1 MRLIRGFAGKV
12 AGAVF
17 AVLMLIFILTMA
29 PWDKITTGTTVGK
42 VNGRPIDVR
51 AYETEVQRTTE
62 ARQRESSEN
71 VGLDDQQAIRNEV
84 WDQFVTAE
92 LLQSQYRDRNVQVS
106 DDEVVDA
113 LRTSPLPQF
122 LREPEF
128 QTKGQFDLA
137 KYQKWLTSSV
147 AQQFLPQLE
156 LEYRD
161 QLERAK
167 LFRTVTADVY
177 LSDPA
182 IWERYR
188 DEHETAKIDLAA
200 IAPRTAVADSS
211 VTVSPAEIDA
221 WYQAHKTD
229 LNRPRTIYTSFVAVS
244 RLADASDTAAALAR
258 AEGVRKEIVGGAPF
272 AEVAKRESA
281 DTVSGNKG
289 GDLGEWTKGAFDP
302 AFDSVAFSIKL
313 NETSE
318 PVRTQFGYH
327 IIQVTSRNG
336 KKAKGRHVLIPIEV
350 TGKHRDRLDA
360 QADSLDKLAAEQL
373 DPAALDTV
381 ARALGLQ
388 VGKSKPLADG
398 GKMQIG
404 MLTLPDAGAWASTA
418 KVGQVSSIIETPFAM
433 YLFRVDSIH
442 PAGVPTLAD
451 AKDEVTGAIRNDKKK
466 AQARALGQDL
476 LKRIDGGATLAQAA
490 DSLKLPH
497 QVYGPFTRINSP
509 IQDPLVTGAAFGLPS
524 GKHSGLIDTKDG
536 LYVLQVLER
545 TPADSAAFTK
555 ELQQARA
562 RANQEARQER
572 VQNYV
577 AGLRSTAK
585 IVDNRSKLLQT
596 RGQTQGS

>member
-12 AGAVF
+12 AGTVF

-29 PWDKITTGTTVGK
+29 PWDKITSGTTVGK
-42 VNGRPIDVR
+42 VNGRSIDVR
-51 AYETEVQRTTE
+51 AYEAEVQRAIQ
-62 ARQRESSEN
+62 ARQRESSDN
-71 VGLDDQQAIRNEV
+71 LGLDDQQAIRNEV

-92 LLQSQYRDRNVQVS
+92 LLESQYRDRNVRVS
-106 DDEVVDA
+106 DDEVVEA

-128 QTKGQFDLA
+128 QTKGQFDPA

-147 AQQFLPQLE
+147 AQQFMPQLE

-167 LFRTVTADVY
+167 LFRTITSDVY
-177 LSDPA
+177 LSDA
-182 IWERYR
+182 AVWERYR
-188 DEHETAKIDLAA
+188 DEHETVKIDLAA
-200 IAPRTAVADSS
+200 LVPRTAVPDSAI
-211 VTVSPAEIDA
+211 TVSPAEVEA
-221 WYQAHKTD
+221 WYQAHKAE

-244 RLADASDTAAALAR
+244 RLADPSDTAAALAR
-258 AEGVRKEIVGGAPF
+258 AEAVRKEIVDGAPF

-313 NETSE
+313 NEISQ

-327 IIQVTSRNG
+327 IIQVTSRSG

-388 VGKSKPLADG
+388 IGKSKPVADG
-398 GKMQIG
+398 AKMQIG
-404 MLTLPDAGAWASTA
+404 MLTLPDAGAWASQA
-418 KVGQVSSIIETPFAM
+418 KVGQISSIIETPFAM
-433 YLFRVDSIH
+433 YLFRVDSIN
-442 PAGVPTLAD
+442 PAGIPSLAE
-451 AKDEVTGAIRNDKKK
+451 AKEAVTDSIRNEKKK
-466 AQARALGQDL
+466 VQARAIGQDL
-476 LKRIDGGATLAQAA
+476 LKRIDGGATLSQAA
-490 DSLKLPH
+490 DALKLPH
-497 QVYGPFTRINSP
+497 QIYGPFSRLSSP
-509 IQDPLVTGAAFGLPS
+509 IQDPMVTGAAFGLS
-524 GKHSGLIDTKDG
+524 AGKHSGLIETKEG
-536 LYVLQVLER
+536 LYMLQVLER
-545 TPADSAAFTK
+545 TPADSAAFNK
-555 ELQQARA
+555 DMIQARA

-577 AGLRSTAK
+577 AGLRSAAK
-585 IVDNRSKLLQT
+585 IVDNRSKVLQA
-596 RGQTQGS
+596 RGQQAS